1 MHQDIGWNLKLV
13 LVKSIRVLWTALCEE
28 GGADRK
34 PGSENQLLLSVLDE
48 NIDTRLIAFVDT
60 SKQGEGDNAVDDRT
74 DTKWGLW
81 TE

>member
-1 MHQDIGWNLKLV
+1 MGWNLKLV
-13 LVKSIRVLWTALCEE
+13 LVKSMSFVNCMVWG

-81 TE
+81 T